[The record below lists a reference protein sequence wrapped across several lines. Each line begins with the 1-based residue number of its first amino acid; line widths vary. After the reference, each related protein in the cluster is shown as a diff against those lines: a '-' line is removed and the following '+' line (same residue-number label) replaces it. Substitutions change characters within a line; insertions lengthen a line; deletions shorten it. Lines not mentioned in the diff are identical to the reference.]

1 VGDDLVTTDTVRA
14 HAPVEAG
21 APDQP
26 VEPPT
31 DTRRTAYQQV
41 DRAINVVVDSVLG
54 IAFVGELVIMLAN
67 VIGRS
72 FLDHALDWNLEAG
85 AIALTVMT
93 FVGGARAYSKDAS
106 IALNIFAGRLSDSG
120 RATLRM
126 VQESVVFLTAA
137 LLCQTGIEGAQAESG
152 VRTPLLSVPQN
163 VYGIVLAASMAL
175 VCLYAVVRLVSLGWQ
190 RLVGGVALIVVL
202 GVVVL
207 GVRLLPW
214 TATQGAIAMLVVAVL
229 LIIAAVP
236 LAFVFAAAMAVFVEF
251 TAAAPIVTVQL
262 TIQNSISSYVLLA
275 IPFFI
280 FAGHIMGAGGLS
292 KKLTDLASATVSRR
306 RGGLLMSAVGAMFV
320 FSGVSGAKVAD
331 IAAVGTA
338 MKPMLAEEKYD
349 PAESVAVFSS
359 SAAMGESIPPSV
371 ALLILSSFTALSP
384 TKLFVGGVLPAA
396 FLAVVLIIFVRYRN
410 NVRNASTGTQ
420 VNKVLLLVKALP
432 VLVIPLF
439 LFFGLIFGLT
449 TPTELS
455 AVAVAYAF
463 IASIC
468 YRTLKPK
475 QLFTVFAE
483 SATLAGMI
491 LLIVANAGAFTWALS
506 FAGIPQALASAL
518 TGLGHPV
525 WLILITIVVLPVFGS
540 FLEGLPALLIFGPL
554 LLPEAQALGIDPIQ
568 YSVLLVIVL
577 GVGAF
582 APPFGVGFLASCSV
596 FGVEPRLAVT
606 RTLIYMGV
614 LLAGCLVVGFVPQ
627 LTTVLPTVL
636 GTQ

>member
-1 VGDDLVTTDTVRA
+1 
-14 HAPVEAG
+14 
-21 APDQP
+21 
-26 VEPPT
+26 
-31 DTRRTAYQQV
+31 
-41 DRAINVVVDSVLG
+41 
-54 IAFVGELVIMLAN
+54 
-67 VIGRS
+67 
-72 FLDHALDWNLEAG
+72 
-85 AIALTVMT
+85 
-93 FVGGARAYSKDAS
+93 
-106 IALNIFAGRLSDSG
+106 
-120 RATLRM
+120 
-126 VQESVVFLTAA
+126 
-137 LLCQTGIEGAQAESG
+137 
-152 VRTPLLSVPQN
+152 
-163 VYGIVLAASMAL
+163 
-175 VCLYAVVRLVSLGWQ
+175 
-190 RLVGGVALIVVL
+190 
-202 GVVVL
+202 
-207 GVRLLPW
+207 
-214 TATQGAIAMLVVAVL
+214 
-229 LIIAAVP
+229 
-236 LAFVFAAAMAVFVEF
+236 
-251 TAAAPIVTVQL
+251 
-262 TIQNSISSYVLLA
+262 VLLA

-280 FAGHIMGAGGLS
+280 FAGHMMGAGGLS
-292 KKLTDLASATVSRR
+292 QKLTDLAAATESRR

-338 MKPMLAEEKYD
+338 MKPMLEEEKYD

-396 FLAVVLIIFVRYRN
+396 FLAVVLVVFVRYRN
-410 NVRNASTGTQ
+410 NVRNSRPAAP
-420 VNKVLLLVKALP
+420 VNRLVLLAKALP

-463 IASIC
+463 VASLC
-468 YRTLKPK
+468 YRTLRPK
-475 QLFTVFAE
+475 QLLGVFAE

-506 FAGIPQALASAL
+506 FAGIPQALAAGL
-518 TGLGHPV
+518 TGLGHQV
-525 WLILITIVVLPVFGS
+525 WLILITIVLLPVFGS

-582 APPFGVGFLASCSV
+582 APPFGVGFLASCLV
-596 FGVEPRLAVT
+596 FGVEPRRAVT